1 MSTDRQAARAGSFAE
16 RLNVPGSLTYPGAHL
31 GLTWRMLGPAD
42 TEAVMALD
50 ARCEPVDR
58 PTVRRREPNM
68 RLLLGEGTTEHRHE
82 VLGGEDDAGE
92 LRAVGIVTV
101 LAGCERELIASLEA
115 FVDPAW
121 RGRGIGRALFDWQD
135 GRARQILAE
144 DGRDL
149 PVAIESR
156 TSSHATERRRL
167 LAAAGFS
174 PDRTVEQMVRT
185 IGTSDRLCERVRA
198 TCEEAGVDL
207 IAFEPSLVSHI
218 RAVYNRACAE
228 HLGGRFLVESDAR
241 RLAAAVDPELS
252 VVAVTRGE
260 NPIVVGFLLARER
273 DDISRDGHCEA
284 WIDAICTERGWR
296 TTGIGDAMLGHHLA
310 VCRSR
315 NLPLSGIDVDAS
327 RTPAFSAWLARNDFF
342 PRTTDIVYTIEI

>member
-1 MSTDRQAARAGSFAE
+1 
-16 RLNVPGSLTYPGAHL
+16 
-31 GLTWRMLGPAD
+31 ML
-42 TEAVMALD
+42 
-50 ARCEPVDR
+50 
-58 PTVRRREPNM
+58 
-68 RLLLGEGTTEHRHE
+68 LLLGGRETEHHHE
-82 VLGGEDDAGE
+82 VLGGEDDSGQ
-92 LRAVGIVTV
+92 LRAVGIVSV
-101 LAGCERELIASLEA
+101 LAGCDRELIANLEA

-149 PVAIESR
+149 PVTIQSR

-185 IGTSDRLCERVRA
+185 IGGSERVTSMVGSA
-198 TCEEAGVDL
+198 CEEMGVDL
-207 IAFEPSLVSHI
+207 IPFEPSLGEHV

-228 HLGGRFLVESDAR
+228 HLGGRLLVESDAR
-241 RLAAAVDPELS
+241 RLSSAADPELS

-260 NPIVVGFLLARER
+260 HPIVVGFLIARER
-273 DDISRDGHCEA
+273 TDTRHTEGTEA

-296 TTGIGDAMLGHHLA
+296 TTAIGDAMLGHHLG
-310 VCRSR
+310 VCRDR
-315 NLPLSGIDVDAS
+315 NVPLSGIDVDSS
-327 RTPAFSAWLARNDFF
+327 RTPSFASWLARNDFF

>member
-1 MSTDRQAARAGSFAE
+1 M
-16 RLNVPGSLTYPGAHL
+16 LILL
-31 GLTWRMLGPAD
+31 GGKD
-42 TEAVMALD
+42 TE
-50 ARCEPVDR
+50 
-58 PTVRRREPNM
+58 
-68 RLLLGEGTTEHRHE
+68 HHHE
-82 VLGGEDDAGE
+82 VLGGEDDSGK
-92 LRAVGIVTV
+92 LRAVGIVSV
-101 LAGCERELIASLEA
+101 LAGCHRELIANLEA

-149 PVAIESR
+149 PVTIESR

-174 PDRTVEQMVRT
+174 PDRTVEHMVRT
-185 IGTSDRLCERVRA
+185 FGGSERISASSDCDEM
-198 TCEEAGVDL
+198 GVDL
-207 IAFEPSLVSHI
+207 IAFDSSIAEHV

-228 HLGGRFLVESDAR
+228 HLGGRQLTASDAT
-241 RLAAAVDPELS
+241 RLAAGADTELS
-252 VVAVTRGE
+252 VVAVTRSDH
-260 NPIVVGFLLARER
+260 PIVLGFLLARER
-273 DDISRDGHCEA
+273 TDMREGEGAEA

-310 VCRSR
+310 ICRDR
-315 NLPLSGIDVDAS
+315 GIPLSGIDVDS
-327 RTPAFSAWLARNDFF
+327 TRTPAFASWLARNDFF